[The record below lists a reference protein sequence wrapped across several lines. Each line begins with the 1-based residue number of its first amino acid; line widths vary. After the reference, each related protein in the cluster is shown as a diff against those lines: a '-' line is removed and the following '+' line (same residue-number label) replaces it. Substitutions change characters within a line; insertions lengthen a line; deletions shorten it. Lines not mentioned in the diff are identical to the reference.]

1 LKLKSSR
8 ETFKLIREKFDV
20 LPFTIRSID
29 KTHKVGLHEIEKNGL
44 IDAFP
49 VLCENSSENVVHL
62 KQTLFLMK
70 QTVVGTSTPLQK
82 FTSDKKHDKETLEF
96 LNSLTSS
103 GKKKKKDKKKED
115 KMQVE

>member
-1 LKLKSSR
+1 LKLKTSR
-8 ETFKLIREKFDV
+8 ETLKSIREKFDV

-29 KTHKVGLHEIEKNGL
+29 KNQRIGLHEIEKNGL

-49 VLCENSSENVVHL
+49 VLCESSSENVVHL

-70 QTVVGTSTPLQK
+70 QTVVGTSAPLQK

-103 GKKKKKDKKKED
+103 KKKKKDKKKED